1 MATTDIVGG
10 VEYEFGAQVRLSITV
25 KQSGSLLD
33 PSGEIT
39 IIIEEPD
46 GTETTEIYD
55 NGNGNVQRSDVGA
68 YYYDWTISKV
78 GIHEYRWKTA
88 SPIGV
93 RESYFVA
100 LASRVANP

>member
-1 MATTDIVGG
+1 VATTEITGG

-25 KQSGSLLD
+25 KQAGVLLD
-33 PSGEIT
+33 PSGEVT
-39 IIIEEPD
+39 IILEEPD
-46 GTETTEIYD
+46 GTEITKIYD
-55 NGNGNVQRSDVGA
+55 GGAGDVVRSSVGSF
-68 YYYDWTISKV
+68 YYDHTITKV